1 MRNNLNRL
9 LNLKIIHRLNK
20 SISTIP
26 STRFWLTTVGILLL
40 IYTVIS
46 LPMGLYFGFL
56 QFEFNKLTLEENLKI
71 LAICLLTPA
80 ITEEVFFR
88 VLLLPHITEDVSRN
102 KKWLWGCISLVIF
115 IVYHPLNA
123 LTGYPAGFP
132 TFMNPV
138 FLLQATLLGIIC
150 TIAYFQSG
158 SLWPSVVIHWIIVV
172 AWLVF
177 FGGYEKLNT

>member
-1 MRNNLNRL
+1 MRNNLNKL
-9 LNLKIIHRLNK
+9 LNLNIIHRLKK

-26 STRFWLTTVGILLL
+26 DTDFWLNTVVRLLL
-40 IYTVIS
+40 IYTLIS
-46 LPMGLYFGFL
+46 LPLGLYFGFL
-56 QFEFNKLTLEENLKI
+56 QFGFSKLTLEEIIKI

-80 ITEEVFFR
+80 ITEEMFFR
-88 VLLLPHITEDVSRN
+88 VLLLPHITEDVSRT
-102 KKWLWGCISLVIF
+102 KKWIWGCISLVIF

-123 LTGYPAGFP
+123 LTAYPAGFP

-158 SLWPSVVIHWIIVV
+158 SLWPSVVMHWIIVV
-172 AWLVF
+172 VWLVF
-177 FGGYEKLNT
+177 FGGYERLNT